1 MNHSSENPAISRQQA
16 AFTDDSAS
24 GLAMYKEL
32 SVGAESSW
40 WHFLSYE
47 IQTLFLSGLAGLL
60 GYGLRAFLYPT
71 LFGSCGRRP
80 GVGRGVILRRP
91 KNITVGEKVLVDDYA
106 TLDVRGPRGK
116 ITLGNKVSV
125 GRFSSIV
132 SKDGEIDIAP
142 GVNIG
147 SYCRIA
153 TQSKVCVGESTL
165 LAAYCYVGPGN
176 HQHSDPN
183 VPLIAQEMEIK
194 GGVKI
199 GARCWLGTRVT
210 ILDGVTIGDDVII
223 GAHSVVLSDI
233 PSGAVAVGSP
243 AKVIKMR

>member
-16 AFTDDSAS
+16 ALTDESTS
-24 GLAMYKEL
+24 GLRMYKEL
-32 SVGAESSW
+32 SVGTEASW
-40 WHFLSYE
+40 WHFFSYE
-47 IQTLFLSGLAGLL
+47 IQTFFISGLAGVL
-60 GYGLRAFLYPT
+60 GYALRVLLYPA
-71 LFGSCGRRP
+71 LFKRCGRRP
-80 GVGRGVILRRP
+80 AIGRGVILRRP
-91 KNITVGEKVLVDDYA
+91 KNISLGEKVLVDDYA
-106 TLDVRGPRGK
+106 TLDVRGPNGK
-116 ITLGNKVSV
+116 ITLGSKVSI

-132 SKDGEIDIAP
+132 SKDAEIDLSP

-147 SYCRIA
+147 SYCRVA
-153 TQSKVCVGESTL
+153 TQSKVSIGESTL

-176 HQHSDPN
+176 HQHSDLN
-183 VPLIAQEMEIK
+183 MPLISQDMEIK

-210 ILDGVTIGDDVII
+210 VLDGVTIGDDVII